1 MCEID
6 AIENTTEKV
15 DFKFVYS
22 LEYGNQPDLIA
33 QILTGSLDLRFTL
46 MESRRILQQEV
57 HMKGLCQSSAM
68 IEDEGFFNLT
78 NVSVSES
85 VRVAGLCIR

>member
-22 LEYGNQPDLIA
+22 PEYGNQPDLIA
-33 QILTGSLDLRFTL
+33 QILTGSPDLRFTL
-46 MESRRILQQEV
+46 MKSRRILQQKV
-57 HMKGLCQSSAM
+57 HMKVLCQSSAM
-68 IEDEGFFNLT
+68 IEDEGFL

-85 VRVAGLCIR
+85 VRVAALCI